1 MNSSLPP
8 EEVILISPRRRSPED
23 ASLNKRRKVTPSPE
37 SSLSRNFLVI
47 SLISSVRSQPL
58 FAPSDFSPSFAA
70 DLFPGAEAT
79 IEFHETESSRLLFQ
93 VFPGTQRV
101 DFDDRVLVY
110 HFDQLPAKPWPK
122 KIAGVPC
129 FLTAD
134 PNDRGP
140 IIPIR
145 YRSRSKITV
154 SENLDLR
161 DNEAAVG
168 LVFDLVRDF
177 FAKTDISVTEIQSWG
192 HIIIIVLENE
202 DNKDETLGAVPRSVA
217 QCNCFYLFESMM
229 ARPSKLSALRPKA
242 ASVTQIDDSRYD
254 TMRPGVM
261 LSSGKHPEE
270 GWEIL
275 TSSGVL
281 VKDPLGHEYI
291 TVAAHGFPGFPFDGK
306 VYHPHSSDR
315 ALGEAVIELSHT
327 DVALVKLRQGVEF
340 INEPFENTLV
350 PAPPFKLAGFARAAE
365 TRIGDAVFLDSPFS
379 GFVEGTRGAHSQ
391 LRVPSDEPL
400 EPEQIWISCQWDY
413 MGQDSEQAMADGV
426 CGSAIWDQNHRVLG
440 FVRYAL
446 SSGAFLDWC
455 MSISAD
461 YLLDKK
467 YIMV

>member
-1 MNSSLPP
+1 VKPIKHLEANCILELRRPLRSLPHGHP
-8 EEVILISPRRRSPED
+8 EPDPQ
-23 ASLNKRRKVTPSPE
+23 ASLTPGNTLP
-37 SSLSRNFLVI
+37 SSRQIILPFDLRQN
-47 SLISSVRSQPL
+47 SLK
-58 FAPSDFSPSFAA
+58 FY
-70 DLFPGAEAT
+70 
-79 IEFHETESSRLLFQ
+79 ETESSRLLFQ
-93 VFPGTQRV
+93 IFPGTQRV

-134 PNDRGP
+134 PNDQGP

-177 FAKTDISVTEIQSWG
+177 FAKTDISVTEIQFWG

-229 ARPSKLSALRPKA
+229 ARPSKLSALRLKA
-242 ASVTQIDDSRYD
+242 ASVTQTDDSRYD

-281 VKDPLGHEYI
+281 VKDPLGHEYM
-291 TVAAHGFPGFPFDGK
+291 TVAAYGFPGFPFDGK
-306 VYHPHSSDR
+306 VHYPHSSDR

-350 PAPPFKLAGFARAAE
+350 PATPFKLAGIARAAE

-391 LRVPSDEPL
+391 LRVPSDDPL

-413 MGQDSEQAMADGV
+413 MGQDSNQAMADGV
-426 CGSAIWDQNHRVLG
+426 CGSAIWDRNHRVLG
-440 FVRYAL
+440 FFRYAP

-461 YLLDKK
+461 HLLDKK